1 METAGRAP
9 TEYIEEMKAAGM
21 TVIHKCVAVKHA
33 LKAQSIGC
41 DMVVIDGYEAA
52 GHIGAFNTGTMV
64 LTPSAVRALSI
75 PVITAG
81 GVCDGRSMAAALM
94 LGAEGVYMGTRF
106 VLNSLMKE
114 VAALEAA
121 GEPFEKVAPLVA
133 GYRTRKFTQGGKDL
147 DEGRDF
153 ADLIREINAIPGDFL
168 IRFMTSHPR
177 DATEK
182 LFRTM
187 AECEK
192 CAKHIHL
199 PVQSGSSRVLRAMNR
214 HYDREKYL
222 ALVDKARSYM
232 PELVL
237 TTDIIVGFPGETAED
252 FAETL
257 SLVERVRYDAMFTFI
272 FSPREG
278 TPAAAMPD
286 PVPREEKQRWFDTL
300 VETANRISA
309 EKHAEYAGRRLRVLV
324 DGETGRGEYNL
335 SARTNGGRL
344 VHLKGEPELV
354 GRFIEAEITDWNTW
368 ALYGVPAL

>member
-1 METAGRAP
+1 MQGLTDKPFAVNISLFPSLNAVGYHEHIKVCAEEGVRIMETAGRAP

-106 VLNSLMKE
+106 FMTKECPAGEEIKKALAENYGELDTYIGLHPYKNDTRFVLNSLMKE

-147 DEGRDF
+147 DEGSLCIGEDIG
-153 ADLIREINAIPGDFL
+153 LIRDVPSVEEL
-168 IRFMTSHPR
+168 ISGM
-177 DATEK
+177 
-182 LFRTM
+182 M
-187 AECEK
+187 AECE
-192 CAKHIHL
+192 AQL
-199 PVQSGSSRVLRAMNR
+199 
-214 HYDREKYL
+214 
-222 ALVDKARSYM
+222 
-232 PELVL
+232 
-237 TTDIIVGFPGETAED
+237 
-252 FAETL
+252 
-257 SLVERVRYDAMFTFI
+257 
-272 FSPREG
+272 
-278 TPAAAMPD
+278 
-286 PVPREEKQRWFDTL
+286 
-300 VETANRISA
+300 
-309 EKHAEYAGRRLRVLV
+309 
-324 DGETGRGEYNL
+324 
-335 SARTNGGRL
+335 
-344 VHLKGEPELV
+344 
-354 GRFIEAEITDWNTW
+354 GRFN
-368 ALYGVPAL
+368 